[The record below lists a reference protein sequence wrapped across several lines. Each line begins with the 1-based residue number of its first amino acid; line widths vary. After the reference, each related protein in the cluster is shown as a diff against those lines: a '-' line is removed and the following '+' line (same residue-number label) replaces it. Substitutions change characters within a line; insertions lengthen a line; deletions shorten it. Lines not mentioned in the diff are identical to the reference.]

1 METPKAMTILS
12 PKRVL
17 IADDSADDREMVRRF
32 LPKEYVAREA
42 ATEAEAMALFEDED
56 IYFAFVDVFFE
67 DGDQRASGIALG
79 QRLAERIPVSISDKE
94 DRTQMALRMP
104 DRPSRVP

>member
-1 METPKAMTILS
+1 MSILMTMTTLA

-32 LPKEYVAREA
+32 LPAGYVAREA
-42 ATEAEAMALFEDED
+42 ATEAEAIALFEDED

-79 QRLAERIPVSISDKE
+79 QRLAERIPVIYISDKE
-94 DRTQMALRMP
+94 DRTQNGAQERP
-104 DRPSRVP
+104 D